1 MKHSKTRVLSF
12 QKHTHTNH
20 QLRFLHPDSSEK
32 SQNRDGEEDAALDL
46 VMDRLKFYRKEYKR
60 LLKENG
66 ELWEENQKIKA
77 SYNQLKVS
85 TIFRLRTSEAKLKN
99 DAAQLQNLM
108 KMVTGEMGSALN
120 LMEQAKNEGAEDCL

>member
-1 MKHSKTRVLSF
+1 MLLQLTKRTLIIIYYASILFPLKMKHSKTRVLSF
-12 QKHTHTNH
+12 QTHTNH

-85 TIFRLRTSEAKLKN
+85 TIFRLRLLK
-99 DAAQLQNLM
+99 QN
-108 KMVTGEMGSALN
+108 
-120 LMEQAKNEGAEDCL
+120 